1 MAMKFEIK
9 LWTCSKKTFVKTD
22 SIYFNINGE
31 LIFKF
36 CRFNQII
43 F

>member
-1 MAMKFEIK
+1 MAVKFEIK
-9 LWTCSKKTFVKTD
+9 LWTCSKKTFVKTGN
-22 SIYFNINGE
+22 IYFNYNGE

-36 CRFNQII
+36 CYFKQII